1 VDFPLV
7 LTAVEMREADVAV
20 ARTLGV
26 PTLRL
31 METAGRGVA
40 AVVRRELGGRPGRVT
55 IVCGG
60 GSNGGDGFVAARQLA
75 LAGLSVRVLL
85 ASPKAKVQGDAAAAL
100 AALEQLGSVTVEDGS
115 AWVDEATWRARI
127 EGTGAEAGA
136 GKRGVP
142 GDAVVDGVVDVVV
155 DAVVDAIFGTGFRGS
170 VREVPAA
177 ALRAMNAA
185 GGRKIAVDIPSGL
198 DADSGRAAGVVFRA
212 DVTATMGARKL
223 GLVIDASAP
232 VGRLEVVDLG
242 APVDGGI
249 APSARC
255 RLLDTAGIAARV
267 PRRSADAHKGSSGH
281 LLVVAGSAGKT
292 GAAFLVGTAA
302 LRSGAG
308 LVTIAS
314 TAAGQTALDAKAIE
328 LMTARYTDAEDAE
341 PGPALAAL
349 QALAGRAQAVAL
361 GPGIPTGAGMR
372 AVVHELASRLPL
384 PMVIDADALNA
395 LGTDAPQ
402 LLSGAPAP
410 RVLTPHPGEMG
421 RLLGISIAE
430 VQSDRLVHAR
440 ALAAAT
446 GAIVVLKGAR
456 TIIAAPDGQA
466 FISPIACSALAT
478 AGSGDVLTGVT
489 GALLARRLEALTA
502 AEVAVHVH
510 GVAGQSLAPELG
522 DGVVAGDLPRAIA
535 GVMARLARLA
545 G

>member
-1 VDFPLV
+1 VEFPLV
-7 LTAVEMREADVAV
+7 LTAAEMRAADVAV
-20 ARTLGV
+20 ARALGV

-40 AVVRRELGGRPGRVT
+40 AIVRRELGGRPGRVT

-75 LAGLSVRVLL
+75 LVGLSVRVLL
-85 ASPKAKVQGDAAAAL
+85 AAPKGKIQGDAAAAL
-100 AALEQLGSVTVEDGS
+100 AALEQVGSVALEDGS
-115 AWVDEATWRARI
+115 TWTDEGTWRARLA
-127 EGTGAEAGA
+127 EGGAVDAGS
-136 GKRGVP
+136 
-142 GDAVVDGVVDVVV
+142 DAVVGDVV
-155 DAVVDAIFGTGFRGS
+155 DAIVDAIFGTGFRGP
-170 VREVPAA
+170 VRDVPAA
-177 ALRAMNAA
+177 ALAAMNAA

-223 GLVIDASAP
+223 GLVIDAAAP
-232 VGRLEVVDLG
+232 VGRIELVDLG
-242 APVDGGI
+242 APVDARI
-249 APSARC
+249 APAARC
-255 RLLDTAGIAARV
+255 HLLEAAGIAARV

-302 LRSGAG
+302 LRTGAG

-314 TAAGQTALDAKAIE
+314 TAAGQSALDAKAIE
-328 LMTARYTDAEDAE
+328 LMTARYTDGEDAV
-341 PGPALAAL
+341 PTAALASL
-349 QALAGRAQAVAL
+349 QGLAGRAQAVAL
-361 GPGIPTGAGMR
+361 GPGIPTGDGMR
-372 AVVHELASRLPL
+372 TVVHQLASRLPL

-395 LGTDAPQ
+395 LGTDAPKI
-402 LLSGAPAP
+402 LGSAPAP

-421 RLLGISIAE
+421 RLLGISTAE
-430 VQSDRLVHAR
+430 VQSDRLGHAR

-489 GALLARRLEALTA
+489 GALLARRVDALTA
-502 AEVAVHVH
+502 AEIAVYVH
-510 GVAGQSLAPELG
+510 GAAGESLAAELG

-535 GVMARLARLA
+535 RVMVRLAASASLA

>member
-1 VDFPLV
+1 
-7 LTAVEMREADVAV
+7 MREADLAV
-20 ARTLGV
+20 AKALGV

-40 AVVRRELGGRPGRVT
+40 AIVQRELGAARGRVT

-85 ASPKAKVQGDAAAAL
+85 TAPQQRIQGDAAAAL
-100 AALEQLGSVTVEDGS
+100 AALAQVGSVAVEDGS
-115 AWVDEATWRARI
+115 AWTDEATWRARLGDVDRRAD
-127 EGTGAEAGA
+127 EGGA
-136 GKRGVP
+136 
-142 GDAVVDGVVDVVV
+142 DAIV
-155 DAVVDAIFGTGFRGS
+155 DAVVDAIFGTGFRGP
-170 VREVPAA
+170 VRDVPAA
-177 ALRAMNAA
+177 ALAAMNAA
-185 GGRKIAVDIPSGL
+185 SGRKIAVDIPSGL

-223 GLVIDASAP
+223 GLVVDASAP
-232 VGRLEVVDLG
+232 VGRIEIVELG
-242 APVDGGI
+242 APVDARV

-255 RLLDTAGIAARV
+255 RLLDAPGIAARI

-314 TAAGQTALDAKAIE
+314 TAAGQSALDAKAIE
-328 LMTARYTDAEDAE
+328 LMTARYTDGEDAD
-341 PGPALAAL
+341 PAFALAAL
-349 QALAGRAQAVAL
+349 QTLAGRAQAVAL

-372 AVVHELASRLPL
+372 AVVHELASRLKA

-395 LGTDAPQ
+395 LGTEAPKI
-402 LLSGAPAP
+402 LRGAPAP

-430 VQSDRLVHAR
+430 VQSDRLLHAR
-440 ALAAAT
+440 ALAAASE
-446 GAIVVLKGAR
+446 AIVVLKGAR
-456 TIIAAPDGQA
+456 TIVAAPDGQA
-466 FISPIACSALAT
+466 YINPFACSALAT

-489 GALLARRLEALTA
+489 GALLARRVDALA
-502 AEVAVHVH
+502 AAQVAVYLH
-510 GVAGQSLAPELG
+510 GAAGAALEPELG

-535 GVMARLARLA
+535 GVMVRLARPA

>member
-7 LTAVEMREADVAV
+7 LTAAEMRAADAAV
-20 ARTLGV
+20 ARALGV
-26 PTLRL
+26 PTSRL
-31 METAGRGVA
+31 MEAAGRGVA
-40 AVVRRELGGRPGRVT
+40 AIVRRELGSATGRVT

-75 LAGLSVRVLL
+75 LTGLSVRVLL
-85 ASPKAKVQGDAAAAL
+85 AAPKGKIQGDAAAAL
-100 AALEQLGSVTVEDGS
+100 AALEQVGSVAVEDGS
-115 AWVDEATWRARI
+115 AWTDEATWRAHL
-127 EGTGAEAGA
+127 EGE
-136 GKRGVP
+136 
-142 GDAVVDGVVDVVV
+142 DA
-155 DAVVDAIFGTGFRGS
+155 DAVVDAIFGTGFRGP
-170 VREVPAA
+170 VRDVPAA
-177 ALRAMNAA
+177 ALGAMNAA

-232 VGRLEVVDLG
+232 VGRIELVDLG
-242 APVDGGI
+242 APVDAQL

-255 RLLDTAGIAARV
+255 RLLDAAGIAARI

-314 TAAGQTALDAKAIE
+314 TAAGQSALDAKAIE
-328 LMTARYTDAEDAE
+328 LMTARYTDGEDAVAA
-341 PGPALAAL
+341 PALAAL
-349 QALAGRAQAVAL
+349 QTLAGRAQAVAL

-372 AVVHELASRLPL
+372 AVVHELAARLPL

-395 LGTDAPQ
+395 LGTEAPKI
-402 LLSGAPAP
+402 LSGAPAP

-430 VQSDRLVHAR
+430 VQADRMLHAR

-456 TIIAAPDGQA
+456 TIVAAPDGRI
-466 FISPIACSALAT
+466 FINPIACASLAT
-478 AGSGDVLTGVT
+478 AGSGDVLCGLI
-489 GALLARRLEALTA
+489 GALLARGLDALA
-502 AEVAVHVH
+502 AAQVGVFVH
-510 GVAGQSLAPELG
+510 GAAGEELAPRLG
-522 DGVVAGDLPRAIA
+522 DGVAAGDLPPAIA
-535 GVMARLARLA
+535 VVMARLAAAAPRPRS
-545 G
+545 

>member
-1 VDFPLV
+1 MDFPLV
-7 LTAVEMREADVAV
+7 LTAAEMRAADGAV
-20 ARTLGV
+20 ATALGV

-31 METAGRGVA
+31 METAGRGIA
-40 AVVRRELGGRPGRVT
+40 AIVERELGGAGRVT

-85 ASPKAKVQGDAAAAL
+85 TAPKEKIQGDAAVALGAL
-100 AALEQLGSVTVEDGS
+100 AQLGSVAVEDGS
-115 AWVDEATWRARI
+115 AWTDEATWQARL
-127 EGTGAEAGA
+127 
-136 GKRGVP
+136 
-142 GDAVVDGVVDVVV
+142 GDAQAKGV
-155 DAVVDAIFGTGFRGS
+155 DAVVDAIFGTGFRGP
-170 VREVPAA
+170 VRDVPAA
-177 ALRAMNAA
+177 ALAAMNAA
-185 GGRKIAVDIPSGL
+185 GGRKFAVDIPSGL

-212 DVTATMGARKL
+212 DVTATMGARKV
-223 GLVIDASAP
+223 GLVVDASAP
-232 VGRLEVVDLG
+232 VGRIELVDLG
-242 APVDGGI
+242 APVDARL
-249 APSARC
+249 APFARC
-255 RLLDTAGIAARV
+255 RLLDAQGIAERI

-314 TAAGQTALDAKAIE
+314 TAAGQSALDAKAIE
-328 LMTARYTDAEDAE
+328 LMTARYTDGEDAD
-341 PGPALAAL
+341 PAPSLAAL
-349 QALAGRAQAVAL
+349 QTLAGRAQAVAL

-372 AVVHELASRLPL
+372 AVVHALVSQLKL

-395 LGTDAPQ
+395 LGTEAPK
-402 LLSGAPAP
+402 LLNGAPAP

-456 TIIAAPDGQA
+456 TIVASPDGQA
-466 FISPIACSALAT
+466 YINPFACGALAT

-489 GALLARRLEALTA
+489 GALLARGVDALA
-502 AEVAVHVH
+502 AAQVAVYLH
-510 GVAGQSLAPELG
+510 GAAGAALEPELG
-522 DGVVAGDLPRAIA
+522 DGVVAGELPRAIA
-535 GVMARLARLA
+535 GVMVRLARLA

>member
-7 LTAVEMREADVAV
+7 LTAAEMREADLAV
-20 ARTLGV
+20 ARALGV

-31 METAGRGVA
+31 MERAGRGVA
-40 AVVRRELGGRPGRVT
+40 AIVQRELGAARGRVT

-85 ASPKAKVQGDAAAAL
+85 AAPKGKIQGDAAAAL
-100 AALEQLGSVTVEDGS
+100 AALEQVGSVEVEEGS
-115 AWVDEATWRARI
+115 AWSDEATWRAQF
-127 EGTGAEAGA
+127 EGPGTAG
-136 GKRGVP
+136 
-142 GDAVVDGVVDVVV
+142 DV
-155 DAVVDAIFGTGFRGS
+155 VVDAIFGTGFRGP
-170 VREVPAA
+170 VRDVPAA
-177 ALRAMNAA
+177 ALAAMNAA
-185 GGRKIAVDIPSGL
+185 GGRKIAVDLPSGL

-212 DVTATMGARKL
+212 DVTATMGARKV
-223 GLVIDASAP
+223 GLVVDASAP
-232 VGRLEVVDLG
+232 VGRIELVDLG
-242 APVDGGI
+242 APVDARL
-249 APSARC
+249 APFARC
-255 RLLDTAGIAARV
+255 RLLDAQGIAERI

-314 TAAGQTALDAKAIE
+314 TAAGQSALDAKAIE
-328 LMTARYTDAEDAE
+328 LMTARYTDGEDAD
-341 PGPALAAL
+341 PAPALAAL
-349 QALAGRAQAVAL
+349 QTLAGRAQAVAL

-372 AVVHELASRLPL
+372 AVVHALVSQLKL

-395 LGTDAPQ
+395 LGTEAPK
-402 LLSGAPAP
+402 LLNGAPAP

-456 TIIAAPDGQA
+456 TIVASPDGQA
-466 FISPIACSALAT
+466 YINPFACSALAT

-489 GALLARRLEALTA
+489 GALLARRVDALA
-502 AEVAVHVH
+502 AAQVAVYLH
-510 GVAGQSLAPELG
+510 GAAGAALEPELG

-535 GVMARLARLA
+535 GVMVRLARPA

>member
-1 VDFPLV
+1 MHFPLV
-7 LTAVEMREADVAV
+7 LTAAEMRAADAAV
-20 ARTLGV
+20 AGALGV

-40 AVVRRELGGRPGRVT
+40 AIVRRELGGAAGRVT

-85 ASPKAKVQGDAAAAL
+85 AAPKQRIQGDAASAL
-100 AALEQLGSVTVEDGS
+100 AALEQLGSVAVEDGS
-115 AWVDEATWRARI
+115 TWTDVAMWRARL
-127 EGTGAEAGA
+127 GDVDPPA
-136 GKRGVP
+136 
-142 GDAVVDGVVDVVV
+142 DAVVD
-155 DAVVDAIFGTGFRGS
+155 AIVDAIFGTGFRGP
-170 VREVPAA
+170 VRDVAAA
-177 ALRAMNAA
+177 ALTAMNAA

-212 DVTATMGARKL
+212 DLTATMGARKL
-223 GLVIDASAP
+223 GLVVDSSAP
-232 VGRLEVVDLG
+232 VGRIEIVDLG
-242 APVDGGI
+242 APVDARI

-255 RLLDTAGIAARV
+255 RLLDAPGIAARI

-314 TAAGQTALDAKAIE
+314 TAAGQIALDAKAIE
-328 LMTARYTDAEDAE
+328 LMTARYTDGEDAV
-341 PGPALAAL
+341 PAPALAAL

-361 GPGIPTGAGMR
+361 GPGIPTDAGMQ
-372 AVVHELASRLPL
+372 AVVHDLAARLPA

-395 LGTDAPQ
+395 LGTAAPKI
-402 LLSGAPAP
+402 LSRAAAP
-410 RVLTPHPGEMG
+410 RILTPHPGEMG

-430 VQSDRLVHAR
+430 VQADRLVHAR

-456 TIIAAPDGQA
+456 TIVAAPDGQA
-466 FISPIACSALAT
+466 FINPIACSALAT
-478 AGSGDVLTGVT
+478 AGSGDVLTGVI
-489 GALLARRLEALTA
+489 GALLARRVDPLAAAQVAVYLHGAAGEAL
-502 AEVAVHVH
+502 
-510 GVAGQSLAPELG
+510 APQLG
-522 DGVVAGDLPRAIA
+522 DGVVAGDLPVAIA
-535 GVMARLARLA
+535 RVMVQLERPE

>member
-7 LTAVEMREADVAV
+7 LTAAEMRAADAAV
-20 ARTLGV
+20 AHALGV

-40 AVVRRELGGRPGRVT
+40 AIVRRELEGKIENKTGRVT

-85 ASPKAKVQGDAAAAL
+85 AAPRERIQGDAAAAL
-100 AALEQLGSVTVEDGS
+100 AALEQLGSVAVEDGS
-115 AWVDEATWRARI
+115 ARTDEAAWRARLA
-127 EGTGAEAGA
+127 GTG
-136 GKRGVP
+136 
-142 GDAVVDGVVDVVV
+142 DA
-155 DAVVDAIFGTGFRGS
+155 DAIVDAIFGTGFRGP
-170 VREVPAA
+170 VRDVAAA
-177 ALRAMNAA
+177 ALAAMNAA

-232 VGRLEVVDLG
+232 VGRIEIVDLG
-242 APVDGGI
+242 APVDARL

-255 RLLDTAGIAARV
+255 WLLGAPGIGARI

-302 LRSGAG
+302 LRSGVG

-314 TAAGQTALDAKAIE
+314 TAAGQSALDAKAIE
-328 LMTARYTDAEDAE
+328 LMTARYTDGEDAVAA
-341 PGPALAAL
+341 PALAAL
-349 QALAGRAQAVAL
+349 QTLAGRAQAVAL
-361 GPGIPTGAGMR
+361 GPGIPTGGGMR
-372 AVVHELASRLPL
+372 EVVHELAARLPL

-395 LGTDAPQ
+395 LGTEAPKI
-402 LLSGAPAP
+402 LSGAPAP
-410 RVLTPHPGEMG
+410 RVLTPHPGEMAH
-421 RLLGISIAE
+421 LLGISIAE
-430 VQSDRLVHAR
+430 VQSERMLHAR
-440 ALAAAT
+440 ALSAAT
-446 GAIVVLKGAR
+446 GAVVVLKGAR
-456 TIIAAPDGQA
+456 TIVAAPDGRA

-489 GALLARRLEALTA
+489 GALLARRVDALTA
-502 AEVAVHVH
+502 AEVAVYVH
-510 GVAGQSLAPELG
+510 GAAGESLAPRLG
-522 DGVVAGDLPRAIA
+522 DGVVAGDLPLAIA
-535 GVMARLARLA
+535 SVMVQLAPSARPA

>member
-1 VDFPLV
+1 MDFPLV
-7 LTAVEMREADVAV
+7 LTAAEMREADLAV
-20 ARTLGV
+20 ARALGV

-31 METAGRGVA
+31 MERAGRGVA
-40 AVVRRELGGRPGRVT
+40 AIVQRELGAARGRVT

-75 LAGLSVRVLL
+75 RAGLSVRVLL
-85 ASPKAKVQGDAAAAL
+85 AAPKGKIQGDAAAAL
-100 AALEQLGSVTVEDGS
+100 AALEQVGSVEVEEGS
-115 AWVDEATWRARI
+115 AWTDEATWRARL
-127 EGTGAEAGA
+127 GGADRLVG
-136 GKRGVP
+136 GGRDG
-142 GDAVVDGVVDVVV
+142 GVDGIV
-155 DAVVDAIFGTGFRGS
+155 DAIVDAIFGTGFRGP
-170 VREVPAA
+170 VRDVPAA
-177 ALRAMNAA
+177 ALAAMNAA

-212 DVTATMGARKL
+212 DVTATMGARKV
-223 GLVIDASAP
+223 GLVVDASAP
-232 VGRLEVVDLG
+232 VGRIELVDLG
-242 APVDGGI
+242 APVDARL
-249 APSARC
+249 APFARC
-255 RLLDTAGIAARV
+255 RLLDAQGIAERI
-267 PRRSADAHKGSSGH
+267 PRRSAEAHKGSSGH

-314 TAAGQTALDAKAIE
+314 TAAGQSALDAKAIE
-328 LMTARYTDAEDAE
+328 LMTARYTDGEDAD
-341 PGPALAAL
+341 PAPALAAL
-349 QALAGRAQAVAL
+349 QTLAGRAQAVAL

-372 AVVHELASRLPL
+372 AVVHALVSQLKP

-395 LGTDAPQ
+395 LGTEAPK
-402 LLSGAPAP
+402 LLNGAPAP

-456 TIIAAPDGQA
+456 TIVASPDGQA
-466 FISPIACSALAT
+466 YINPFACGALAT

-489 GALLARRLEALTA
+489 GALLARGVDALA
-502 AEVAVHVH
+502 AAQVAVYLH
-510 GVAGQSLAPELG
+510 GAAGAALEPELG

-535 GVMARLARLA
+535 GVMVQLARLA

>member
-7 LTAVEMREADVAV
+7 LTAAEMREADLAV
-20 ARTLGV
+20 ARALGV

-40 AVVRRELGGRPGRVT
+40 EVVQRELGAARGRVT

-60 GSNGGDGFVAARQLA
+60 GSNGGDGFVAARRLA

-85 ASPKAKVQGDAAAAL
+85 AAPKEKIQGDAAAAL
-100 AALEQLGSVTVEDGS
+100 AALEQLGSVGVEEGS
-115 AWVDEATWRARI
+115 AWTDETTWRAHI
-127 EGTGAEAGA
+127 GGTG
-136 GKRGVP
+136 GV
-142 GDAVVDGVVDVVV
+142 G
-155 DAVVDAIFGTGFRGS
+155 DAVVDAIFGTGFRGP
-170 VREVPAA
+170 VRGVPAA
-177 ALRAMNAA
+177 ALAAMNAA

-223 GLVIDASAP
+223 GLVVDASAP
-232 VGRLEVVDLG
+232 VGRIEIVDLG
-242 APVDGGI
+242 APVDARI

-255 RLLDTAGIAARV
+255 RLLDVPGIAERL
-267 PRRSADAHKGSSGH
+267 PRRNADAHKGSSGH

-292 GAAFLVGTAA
+292 GAAILVGTAA

-314 TAAGQTALDAKAIE
+314 TAAGQIALDAKAIE
-328 LMTARYTDAEDAE
+328 LMTARYADGEDAV
-341 PGPALAAL
+341 PALALAAL
-349 QALAGRAQAVAL
+349 ETLAGRAQAVAL

-372 AVVHELASRLPL
+372 AVVHELASRLKA

-395 LGTDAPQ
+395 LGTEAPRI
-402 LLSGAPAP
+402 LSGAPGP

-430 VQSDRLVHAR
+430 VQSDRIVHAR

-456 TIIAAPDGQA
+456 TIVAAPDGQA
-466 FISPIACSALAT
+466 FINPIACSALAT

-489 GALLARRLEALTA
+489 GALLARRVDALA
-502 AEVAVHVH
+502 AAQVAVYLH
-510 GVAGQSLAPELG
+510 GAAGEALAPELG
-522 DGVVAGDLPRAIA
+522 DGVIAGDLPPAIA
-535 GVMARLARLA
+535 RVMVRLAQLVRPA

>member
-7 LTAVEMREADVAV
+7 LTAAEMRAADLAV
-20 ARTLGV
+20 ARALGV

-40 AVVRRELGGRPGRVT
+40 AIVRRELGRRAGRVA

-75 LAGLSVRVLL
+75 VAGLSVRVLL
-85 ASPKAKVQGDAAAAL
+85 TAPREKIQGDAAAAL
-100 AALEQLGSVTVEDGS
+100 AALEQVGSVAVEDGS
-115 AWVDEATWRARI
+115 AWTDEATWRAHL
-127 EGTGAEAGA
+127 EGE
-136 GKRGVP
+136 
-142 GDAVVDGVVDVVV
+142 DA
-155 DAVVDAIFGTGFRGS
+155 DAVVDAIFGTGFRGP
-170 VREVPAA
+170 VRDVPAA
-177 ALRAMNAA
+177 ALGAMNAA
-185 GGRKIAVDIPSGL
+185 GGRKIAVDVPSGL

-232 VGRLEVVDLG
+232 VGRIEIVDLG
-242 APVDGGI
+242 APVDAQL

-255 RLLDTAGIAARV
+255 RLLDAAGIAARI

-302 LRSGAG
+302 LRTGAG

-314 TAAGQTALDAKAIE
+314 TAAGQSALDAKAIE
-328 LMTARYTDAEDAE
+328 LMTARYTDGEDAVAA
-341 PGPALAAL
+341 PALAAL
-349 QALAGRAQAVAL
+349 QTLASRAQAVAL

-372 AVVHELASRLPL
+372 AVVHELAARLPL

-395 LGTDAPQ
+395 LGTEAPQ
-402 LLSGAPAP
+402 LLRGAPAP

-430 VQSDRLVHAR
+430 VQSDRMVHAR

-456 TIIAAPDGQA
+456 TVVAAPDGQA
-466 FISPIACSALAT
+466 FVSPIACSALAT

-489 GALLARRLEALTA
+489 GALLARRVGALTA
-502 AEVAVHVH
+502 AVVAVYVH
-510 GVAGQSLAPELG
+510 GAAGESLAPRLG
-522 DGVVAGDLPRAIA
+522 DGVLAGDLPLAIA
-535 GVMARLARLA
+535 SVMVQLAETAPSAEPPA

>member
-1 VDFPLV
+1 MDFPLV
-7 LTAVEMREADVAV
+7 LTAAEMRAADAAV
-20 ARTLGV
+20 ARALGV
-26 PTLRL
+26 PTSRL

-40 AVVRRELGGRPGRVT
+40 AIVRRELGSATGRVT

-75 LAGLSVRVLL
+75 LTGLSVRVLL
-85 ASPKAKVQGDAAAAL
+85 AAPKGKIQGDAAAAL
-100 AALEQLGSVTVEDGS
+100 AALEQVGSVAVEDGS
-115 AWVDEATWRARI
+115 SWTDEATWRTRLGDVDPPI
-127 EGTGAEAGA
+127 AGI
-136 GKRGVP
+136 
-142 GDAVVDGVVDVVV
+142 
-155 DAVVDAIFGTGFRGS
+155 VDAIFGTGFRGP

-177 ALRAMNAA
+177 ALAAMNAA

-232 VGRLEVVDLG
+232 VGRIELVDLG
-242 APVDGGI
+242 APVDAQL

-255 RLLDTAGIAARV
+255 RLLDAAGIAARI

-314 TAAGQTALDAKAIE
+314 TAAGQSALDAKAIE
-328 LMTARYTDAEDAE
+328 LMTARYTDGEDAVAA
-341 PGPALAAL
+341 PALAAL
-349 QALAGRAQAVAL
+349 QTLAGRAQAVAL

-372 AVVHELASRLPL
+372 AVVHELAARLPL

-395 LGTDAPQ
+395 LGTEAPKI
-402 LLSGAPAP
+402 LSGAPAP

-430 VQSDRLVHAR
+430 VQADRMLHAR

-456 TIIAAPDGQA
+456 TIVAAPDGQA
-466 FISPIACSALAT
+466 FINPIACSALAT
-478 AGSGDVLTGVT
+478 AGSGDVLTGLT
-489 GALLARRLEALTA
+489 GALLARRVDALTA
-502 AEVAVHVH
+502 AEVAVYVH
-510 GVAGQSLAPELG
+510 GAAGESLAPRFG
-522 DGVVAGDLPRAIA
+522 DGVVAGDLPLAIA
-535 GVMARLARLA
+535 SVMVQLAQLA
-545 G
+545 PSAQPAG

>member
-1 VDFPLV
+1 MDFPLV
-7 LTAVEMREADVAV
+7 LTAAEMREADASL
-20 ARTLGV
+20 AGALGV

-40 AVVRRELGGRPGRVT
+40 EIVRRELGAARGRVT

-85 ASPKAKVQGDAAAAL
+85 TAPREKIRGDAAAAL
-100 AALEQLGSVTVEDGS
+100 AALEQVGSVAVEEGS
-115 AWVDEATWRARI
+115 AWTDEAIWRARLGGG
-127 EGTGAEAGA
+127 EPRA
-136 GKRGVP
+136 
-142 GDAVVDGVVDVVV
+142 DGVV
-155 DAVVDAIFGTGFRGS
+155 DAVVDAVFGTGFRGP
-170 VREVPAA
+170 VRDVPAA
-177 ALRAMNAA
+177 ALAAMNAA
-185 GGRKIAVDIPSGL
+185 PGRKIAVDIPSGL

-212 DVTATMGARKL
+212 DVTATMGTYKL
-223 GLVIDASAP
+223 GLVVDASAP
-232 VGRLEVVDLG
+232 VGRIEIVDLG
-242 APVDGGI
+242 APVDARM

-255 RLLDTAGIAARV
+255 RLLDAAGIAARI
-267 PRRSADAHKGSSGH
+267 PRRSSDAHKGSSGH

-314 TAAGQTALDAKAIE
+314 TAAGQSALDAKAIE
-328 LMTARYTDAEDAE
+328 LMTARYTDGEDAV
-341 PGPALAAL
+341 PAPALAAL

-372 AVVHELASRLPL
+372 AVVHELGARLEA

-395 LGTDAPQ
+395 LGTEAPKI
-402 LLSGAPAP
+402 LSGAPAP

-430 VQSDRLVHAR
+430 VQSDRIAHAR

-456 TIIAAPDGQA
+456 TIVAAPDGQV
-466 FISPIACSALAT
+466 FINPTACSALAT

-489 GALLARRLEALTA
+489 GALLARRVDALTA
-502 AEVAVHVH
+502 AQVAVYLH
-510 GVAGQSLAPELG
+510 GAAGEALAPELG

-535 GVMARLARLA
+535 GVMVRLARPA

>member
-7 LTAVEMREADVAV
+7 LTAAEMREADASV
-20 ARTLGV
+20 ARALGV

-40 AVVRRELGGRPGRVT
+40 AIVRREIGSRPGRVT

-75 LAGLSVRVLL
+75 VAGLSVRVLL
-85 ASPKAKVQGDAAAAL
+85 TTPKEKIRGDAAAAL
-100 AALEQLGSVTVEDGS
+100 AALEQLGSVVVEDGS
-115 AWVDEATWRARI
+115 AWADETTWRARLDD
-127 EGTGAEAGA
+127 GGAPGKTAVEAP
-136 GKRGVP
+136 V
-142 GDAVVDGVVDVVV
+142 DAVV
-155 DAVVDAIFGTGFRGS
+155 DAVVDAIFGTGFHGS
-170 VREVPAA
+170 VRDVPAA
-177 ALRAMNAA
+177 ALAAMNAA
-185 GGRKIAVDIPSGL
+185 SGRKIAVDIPSGL
-198 DADSGRAAGVVFRA
+198 DADSGRATGLVFRA

-223 GLVIDASAP
+223 GLVVDASAP
-232 VGRLEVVDLG
+232 VGRLEIVDLG
-242 APVDGGI
+242 APVDERI

-255 RLLDTAGIAARV
+255 RLLDAPGIAARI

-302 LRSGAG
+302 LRTGAG

-314 TAAGQTALDAKAIE
+314 TAAGQGALDAKAIE
-328 LMTARYTDAEDAE
+328 LMTARYTDGEDAV
-341 PGPALAAL
+341 PAPALAAL

-372 AVVHELASRLPL
+372 TVVHELAARLPV

-395 LGTDAPQ
+395 LGTEAPKI
-402 LLSGAPAP
+402 LRGAPAP

-421 RLLGISIAE
+421 RLLGLSIAD
-430 VQSDRLVHAR
+430 VQSDRIVHAR

-456 TIIAAPDGQA
+456 TIVASPDGQA
-466 FISPIACSALAT
+466 YINPIACSALAT

-489 GALLARRLEALTA
+489 GALLARRVEPLAAAQVAVYLHGAAGEAL
-502 AEVAVHVH
+502 EP
-510 GVAGQSLAPELG
+510 QLG

-535 GVMARLARLA
+535 GVMVQLAQLARPV

>member
-1 VDFPLV
+1 
-7 LTAVEMREADVAV
+7 
-20 ARTLGV
+20 
-26 PTLRL
+26 
-31 METAGRGVA
+31 
-40 AVVRRELGGRPGRVT
+40 
-55 IVCGG
+55 
-60 GSNGGDGFVAARQLA
+60 
-75 LAGLSVRVLL
+75 
-85 ASPKAKVQGDAAAAL
+85 
-100 AALEQLGSVTVEDGS
+100 
-115 AWVDEATWRARI
+115 
-127 EGTGAEAGA
+127 
-136 GKRGVP
+136 
-142 GDAVVDGVVDVVV
+142 
-155 DAVVDAIFGTGFRGS
+155 
-170 VREVPAA
+170 VPAA
-177 ALRAMNAA
+177 ALAAMNAA

-232 VGRLEVVDLG
+232 VGRIELVDLG
-242 APVDGGI
+242 APVDAQL

-255 RLLDTAGIAARV
+255 RLLDAAGIAARI

-314 TAAGQTALDAKAIE
+314 TAAGQSALDAKAIE
-328 LMTARYTDAEDAE
+328 LMTARYTDGEDAVAA
-341 PGPALAAL
+341 PALAAL
-349 QALAGRAQAVAL
+349 QTLAGRAQAVAL

-372 AVVHELASRLPL
+372 AVVHELAARLPL

-395 LGTDAPQ
+395 LGTEAPKI
-402 LLSGAPAP
+402 LSGAPAP

-430 VQSDRLVHAR
+430 VQADRMLHAR

-456 TIIAAPDGQA
+456 TIVAAPDGRA
-466 FISPIACSALAT
+466 FINPIACSALAT
-478 AGSGDVLTGVT
+478 AGSGDVLTGLT
-489 GALLARRLEALTA
+489 GALLARRVDALTA
-502 AEVAVHVH
+502 AEVAVYVH
-510 GVAGQSLAPELG
+510 GAAGESLAPRFG
-522 DGVVAGDLPRAIA
+522 DGVVAGDLPLAIA
-535 GVMARLARLA
+535 SVMVQLVQLAPSAQPA

>member
-1 VDFPLV
+1 MDFPLV
-7 LTAVEMREADVAV
+7 LTAAEMREADLAV
-20 ARTLGV
+20 AGALGV
-26 PTLRL
+26 PTSRL
-31 METAGRGVA
+31 MERAGRGVA
-40 AVVRRELGGRPGRVT
+40 EIVRRELGAARGHVA

-75 LAGLSVRVLL
+75 LAGLFVRVLL
-85 ASPKAKVQGDAAAAL
+85 AAPREKIRGDAAAAL
-100 AALEQLGSVTVEDGS
+100 AALEQLGSVAVEDGS
-115 AWVDEATWRARI
+115 AWTDEATWRARLAAAARPI
-127 EGTGAEAGA
+127 DSPGGAESEG
-136 GKRGVP
+136 
-142 GDAVVDGVVDVVV
+142 
-155 DAVVDAIFGTGFRGS
+155 VDAIVDALFGTGFRGP
-170 VREVPAA
+170 VRGVPAV
-177 ALRAMNAA
+177 ALAAMNA
-185 GGRKIAVDIPSGL
+185 GDGRKIAVDIPSGL

-223 GLVIDASAP
+223 GLVVDASAP
-232 VGRLEVVDLG
+232 VGRIELVDLG
-242 APVDGGI
+242 APVDARI
-249 APSARC
+249 APAARC
-255 RLLDTAGIAARV
+255 WLLDAPGIAARI

-314 TAAGQTALDAKAIE
+314 TAAGQSALDAKAIE
-328 LMTARYTDAEDAE
+328 LMTARYTDGEDAV
-341 PGPALAAL
+341 PAPALAAL
-349 QALAGRAQAVAL
+349 HDLAGRAQAVAL
-361 GPGIPTGAGMR
+361 GPGIPTGSGMR
-372 AVVHELASRLPL
+372 AVVHELASRLAV

-395 LGTDAPQ
+395 LGTEAPKI
-402 LLSGAPAP
+402 LSGAPAP

-456 TIIAAPDGQA
+456 TIVAAPDGQA
-466 FISPIACSALAT
+466 FINPIACSALAT

-489 GALLARRLEALTA
+489 GALLARRVDALTA
-502 AEVAVHVH
+502 AQVAVYLH
-510 GVAGQSLAPELG
+510 GAAGEALEPELG

-535 GVMARLARLA
+535 GVMVRLARSA
-545 G
+545 RPGG

>member
-1 VDFPLV
+1 MDFPLV
-7 LTAVEMREADVAV
+7 LTAAEMREADLAV
-20 ARTLGV
+20 ARALGV

-31 METAGRGVA
+31 MERAGRGVA
-40 AVVRRELGGRPGRVT
+40 EVVQRELGAARGRVA
-55 IVCGG
+55 IVCGS

-85 ASPKAKVQGDAAAAL
+85 AAPKEKIQGDAAAAL
-100 AALEQLGSVTVEDGS
+100 AALEQLGSVLVEEGS
-115 AWVDEATWRARI
+115 AWTDETTWRTRI
-127 EGTGAEAGA
+127 EGTADGGDAG
-136 GKRGVP
+136 V
-142 GDAVVDGVVDVVV
+142 DAVVD
-155 DAVVDAIFGTGFRGS
+155 AIVDAIFGTGFRGP
-170 VREVPAA
+170 VRDVPAA
-177 ALRAMNAA
+177 ALAAMNAA

-223 GLVIDASAP
+223 GLVVDASAP
-232 VGRLEVVDLG
+232 VGRLEIVDLG
-242 APVDGGI
+242 APVDARI

-255 RLLDTAGIAARV
+255 RLLDGPGIAERL

-292 GAAFLVGTAA
+292 GAAVLVGTAA

-314 TAAGQTALDAKAIE
+314 TAAGQIALDAKAIE
-328 LMTARYTDAEDAE
+328 LMTARYTEGEDAV
-341 PGPALAAL
+341 PAAALAAL
-349 QALAGRAQAVAL
+349 ESLAGRAQAVAL

-372 AVVHELASRLPL
+372 AVVHALASRLKA

-395 LGTDAPQ
+395 LGTEAPRI
-402 LLSGAPAP
+402 LSGAPAP

-430 VQSDRLVHAR
+430 VQSERIVHAR

-456 TIIAAPDGQA
+456 TIVAAPDGQA
-466 FISPIACSALAT
+466 FINPIACSSLAT

-489 GALLARRLEALTA
+489 GALLARGVEALTA
-502 AEVAVHVH
+502 AQVAVYLH
-510 GVAGQSLAPELG
+510 GAAGEALAPELG
-522 DGVVAGDLPRAIA
+522 DGVMAGDLPRAIA
-535 GVMARLARLA
+535 GVMVRLAQLA
-545 G
+545 RPAG